1 MPPIVLETFKIF
13 QIEMDIILQLKLKY
27 NEPLIVA
34 RNDHETLLQNEQDSK
49 IHFCRIQYFTL
60 FQRNTSIW
68 QFIGA
73 SKLSKQ
79 NHCSNWY
86 RKMLAAV

>member
-27 NEPLIVA
+27 NEPLIVT

-49 IHFCRIQYFTL
+49 YISAEYNISHFFNGIPPYGSLLVLVNSPSKIIVPTG
-60 FQRNTSIW
+60 
-68 QFIGA
+68 IG
-73 SKLSKQ
+73 K
-79 NHCSNWY
+79 C
-86 RKMLAAV
+86 